1 MRRLL
6 CALAEQQARGGEPL
20 DVHALFA
27 AGWPG
32 QAIGVEAATHR
43 VYVTLANLRKLG
55 LDEVLLTL
63 EEGYAP
69 GPSLKVRW
77 VP

>member
-6 CALAEQQARGGEPL
+6 CALAERHIEGGEPL

-63 EEGYAP
+63 EEGYALDP
-69 GPSLKVRW
+69 NLKVSW
-77 VP
+77 IP